1 MPLSGTDNIGAIPR
15 FFTSGWLLPHTL
27 GCAHEVKKLN
37 VTALRS
43 IFKRKTKTLMLG
55 IVGEVNAGKTTL
67 ANRMGIDLANKPV
80 GVVSPIPHETRDVVK
95 LENCILDA
103 NGHGIVNMTIVD
115 TPGIATYVDYRKF
128 VTDHNMTKKEAI
140 ERAKEATKG
149 VIKAIESLD
158 QLDAAIVV
166 VDTTH
171 PPFNQVNLM
180 ILGNLQAKNI
190 PVIVAANKIDL
201 PEADL
206 HLVEETFSGNPV
218 VPISALHGHN
228 MEALYEAIAKIVM

>member
-1 MPLSGTDNIGAIPR
+1 M
-15 FFTSGWLLPHTL
+15 
-27 GCAHEVKKLN
+27 N
-37 VTALRS
+37 VSALKS
-43 IFKRKTKTLMLG
+43 IFKRKAKMLTLG

-67 ANRMGIDLANKPV
+67 ANRMGLDLANKTV
-80 GVVSPIPHETRDVVK
+80 GKVSPIPHETRDVAM
-95 LENCILDA
+95 LENCTLQA
-103 NGHGIVNMTIVD
+103 NGHGIINMTIVD
-115 TPGIATYVDYRKF
+115 TPGIATYVDYRHF

-158 QLDAAIVV
+158 NLDAAIVV

-180 ILGNLQAKNI
+180 ILGNLKAKNI

-201 PEADL
+201 PEANL
-206 HLVEETFSGNPV
+206 ELVEETFAGNPV
-218 VPISALHGHN
+218 VPISALHGDN
-228 MEALYEAIAKIVM
+228 MPALYEAIAQLVR

>member
-1 MPLSGTDNIGAIPR
+1 MLT
-15 FFTSGWLLPHTL
+15 
-27 GCAHEVKKLN
+27 
-37 VTALRS
+37 
-43 IFKRKTKTLMLG
+43 LG

-67 ANRMGIDLANKPV
+67 ANRMGLDLANKTV
-80 GVVSPIPHETRDVVK
+80 GVVSPIPHETRDVVM
-95 LENCILDA
+95 LENCTLEA

-115 TPGIATYVDYRKF
+115 TPGITTYVDYRNF
-128 VTDHNMTKKEAI
+128 VKEYNMTKKEAI
-140 ERAKEATKG
+140 ERAKEATRG

-180 ILGNLQAKNI
+180 ILGNLQAKSI

-201 PEADL
+201 PEANLD
-206 HLVEETFSGNPV
+206 LVEETFSGCSV
-218 VPISALHGHN
+218 VPISALYGHN
-228 MEALYEAIAKIVM
+228 MDSLYEAIANLVK